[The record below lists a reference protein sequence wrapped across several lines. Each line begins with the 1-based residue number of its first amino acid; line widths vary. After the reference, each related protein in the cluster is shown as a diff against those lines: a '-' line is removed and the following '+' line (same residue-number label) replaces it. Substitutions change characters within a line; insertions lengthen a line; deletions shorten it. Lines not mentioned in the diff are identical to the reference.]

1 MSFGPALGL
10 GIPSLGEYFDVKLVD
25 KLSANEILC
34 RLRAVSPPGIEFLG
48 ATALAEGDPPLGRV
62 LTEARYAVRLPAGL
76 SARAAE
82 TLWNAGGPLVATR
95 RERGDSRRPDR
106 GNTMDVRKS
115 IVCAT
120 IAGEDERRLLAAR
133 LGWPDEEGRVLAF
146 GLVVS
151 ALGSARPVEVIE
163 AFFGE
168 GAAQGCEIVRTSLLT
183 GLAGG
188 KSEPPG
194 APSFSPQIE
203 P

>member
-1 MSFGPALGL
+1 L

-25 KLSANEILC
+25 KLTAQEILG

-48 ATALAEGDPPLGRV
+48 ATALTEGEPPLGRV

-76 SARAAE
+76 SASAAE
-82 TLWNAGGPLVATR
+82 TLWNAGEPLVATR

-106 GNTMDVRKS
+106 GNTIDVRKS
-115 IVCAT
+115 IVSASA
-120 IAGEDERRLLAAR
+120 AGPADRGSLAEQ
-133 LGWPDEEGRVLAF
+133 LGWPDEEDRVLAF

-151 ALGSARPVEVIE
+151 ALGSARPVEVLA

-168 GAAQGCEIVRTSLLT
+168 GAAEDCEIVRT
-183 GLAGG
+183 GLFAGPAGG
-188 KSEPPG
+188 KAEPLG
-194 APSFSPQIE
+194 APSSSPQME